1 MIESSK
7 KIIPEKTKLKIK
19 MKKVWIAGHKGMV
32 GRALVKRLSNEDL
45 ELIYQEKKDLNLL
58 EYESVSKFLRK
69 EKPDMV
75 FIAAGKVGGILAN
88 NNFPASFIYENL
100 AIASNIINSCH
111 KNDIQDLIYLGS
123 SCIYPRDCKQPI
135 KEEYLLT
142 GELEKTNQWYAIAK
156 ISGLKLCEAYNQQ
169 YKRNYLSVQPTN
181 LYGPH
186 DNFNLKTS
194 HVLPALLRKVYEAKK
209 NNTPNIEIWG
219 TGKSLREFLY
229 VDDLADALFFLSQKE
244 TKENL
249 INIGS
254 DDEISIIALVKMIS
268 SVLSYECK
276 INFDLS
282 KPDGTPRKKLDTSKM
297 KNLGWQNNINLE
309 EGISLTL
316 DWFTKNLKDLRK

>member
-169 YKRNYLSVQPTN
+169 YNRNYLSVQPTN

-209 NNTPNIEIWG
+209 NNTPSIEIWG

>member
-1 MIESSK
+1 
-7 KIIPEKTKLKIK
+7 

-32 GRALVKRLSNEDL
+32 GRALVKRLSKENL

-58 EYESVSKFLRK
+58 EYEAVSKFLRK

-75 FIAAGKVGGILAN
+75 FVAAGKVGGILAN

-100 AIASNIINSCH
+100 AIASNVINSCH
-111 KNDIQDLIYLGS
+111 ENDIQDLIYLGS

-169 YKRNYLSVQPTN
+169 YKRNYLSVQPSN

-194 HVLPALLRKVYEAKK
+194 HVLPALLRKIYEAKK
-209 NNTPNIEIWG
+209 NNTPSIEIWG

-254 DDEISIIALVKMIS
+254 DDEISIIALVKMIF
-268 SVLSYECK
+268 SVLNFDCK
-276 INFDLS
+276 INFDFS

-297 KNLGWQNNINLE
+297 KNLGWQNSINLE

>member
-1 MIESSK
+1 
-7 KIIPEKTKLKIK
+7 

-32 GRALVKRLSNEDL
+32 GRALVKRLSKENL

-58 EYESVSKFLRK
+58 EYEAVSKFLRK

-75 FIAAGKVGGILAN
+75 FVAAGKVGGILAN

-100 AIASNIINSCH
+100 AIASNVINSCH
-111 KNDIQDLIYLGS
+111 ENDIQDLIYLGS

-169 YKRNYLSVQPTN
+169 YKRNYLSVQPSN

-194 HVLPALLRKVYEAKK
+194 HVLPALLRKIYEAKK
-209 NNTPNIEIWG
+209 NNTPSIEIWG

-254 DDEISIIALVKMIS
+254 DDEISIIALVKMIF
-268 SVLSYECK
+268 SVLNFDCK
-276 INFDLS
+276 INFDFS

>member
-1 MIESSK
+1 
-7 KIIPEKTKLKIK
+7 

-32 GRALVKRLSNEDL
+32 GRALVKRLSKENL

-58 EYESVSKFLRK
+58 EYEAVSKFLRK

-75 FIAAGKVGGILAN
+75 FVAAGKVGGILAN

-100 AIASNIINSCH
+100 AIASNVINSCH
-111 KNDIQDLIYLGS
+111 ENDIQDLIYLGS

-169 YKRNYLSVQPTN
+169 YKRNYLSVQPSN

-194 HVLPALLRKVYEAKK
+194 HVFPALLRKIYEAKK
-209 NNTPNIEIWG
+209 NNTPSIEIWG

-254 DDEISIIALVKMIS
+254 DDEISIIALVKMIF
-268 SVLSYECK
+268 SVLNFDCK
-276 INFDLS
+276 INFDFS